1 MVPPPFI
8 YIMHAFKLVTQSLRA
23 FFRRNL
29 QPQPGL
35 ALDYA
40 FPGTPAGP
48 TVLIIAD
55 ELRAT
60 YYLAFHLVLEKL
72 HHLRGLSFYTVSSQS
87 VQQAVG
93 THSDDAP
100 KWINDLLQTVHPN
113 LVVFSRYSLP
123 HGEALLNGVR
133 AARIPTAYYI
143 DDDLIDLPDSLGQS
157 VQKRHGNT
165 QVLQARKYLLSQVD
179 QVYTSTPYLQN
190 HLTQKLSGSQPLVL
204 STYPPYLNHLIQ
216 VKQRSKPRPL
226 TIGYM
231 ASKGHAQDLA
241 MIVPALCQILTD
253 YPHVR
258 FETFGTITMPQ
269 KLSAFSDQVAAH
281 QGTGDYQQFLQK
293 LYDLNW
299 AIGLAPL
306 QDTPFNRCKS
316 PVKFIEYTSCG
327 IPTLASDINV
337 YNQFCDRVEICL
349 ATPKGWYSALKNL
362 IDHADLRH
370 ALVKSAQTKCEA
382 DFSLEKIADDVFNA
396 LSSYFNSHELI

>member
-1 MVPPPFI
+1 MVTPPFI

-23 FFRRNL
+23 FFRRSP

-40 FPGTPAGP
+40 CPGTPAGP

-87 VQQAVG
+87 VQQDMG
-93 THSDDAP
+93 THPDDAQR
-100 KWINDLLQTVHPN
+100 WINDLLQTVHPN
-113 LVVFSRYSLP
+113 LVVFSRYGLP

-157 VQKRHGNT
+157 VQNRHGNT

-179 QVYTSTPYLQN
+179 QVYTSTTYLQK
-190 HLTQKLSGSQPLVL
+190 HLGQKLSGSQPLVL

-241 MIVPALCQILTD
+241 MVVPALCQILTD
-253 YPHVR
+253 HPQVR
-258 FETFGTITMPQ
+258 FETFGTIAMPRE
-269 KLSAFSDQVAAH
+269 LSAFSDQVAAH
-281 QGTGDYQQFLQK
+281 KGTGDYQQFLQK

-316 PVKFIEYTSCG
+316 PVKFIEYTSCS
-327 IPTLASDINV
+327 IPTLASDIPV
-337 YNQFCDRVEICL
+337 YNQFLDGVEICL
-349 ATPKGWYSALKNL
+349 ATPENWYSVLSKL
-362 IDHADLRH
+362 IEDRDLRI
-370 ALVKSAQTKCEA
+370 ALVKAAQAKCQVEFA
-382 DFSLEKIADDVFNA
+382 LEKVAEDVFNT
-396 LSSYFNSHELI
+396 LISDFRFS

>member
-1 MVPPPFI
+1 
-8 YIMHAFKLVTQSLRA
+8 MHALKLATQSLRA
-23 FFRRNL
+23 FYRRSL
-29 QPQPGL
+29 QSQPGL
-35 ALDYA
+35 ALDYVC
-40 FPGTPAGP
+40 PGTPAGP

-72 HHLRGLSFYTVSSQS
+72 HHTRGLSFYTVSSQS

-93 THSDDAP
+93 THPDDAQR
-100 KWINDLLQTVHPN
+100 WISDLLQTVNPN
-113 LVVFSRYSLP
+113 LVVFSRYGLP

-165 QVLQARKYLLSQVD
+165 QVLQARTYLLSQVD
-179 QVYTSTPYLQN
+179 QVYTSTTYLQN
-190 HLTQKLSGSQPLVL
+190 HLAQKLPGSQLSVL
-204 STYPPYLNHLIQ
+204 STYPPYLNYLIQ
-216 VKQRSKPRPL
+216 VKQRSKSRPL

-253 YPHVR
+253 HPHVR
-258 FETFGTITMPQ
+258 FETFGTIAMPR
-269 KLSAFSDQVAAH
+269 KLSAFSDQVAAY

-299 AIGLAPL
+299 TIGLAPL
-306 QDTPFNRCKS
+306 QDTPFNQCKS
-316 PVKFIEYTSCG
+316 PVKFIEYTSCS
-327 IPTLASDINV
+327 IPTLASDISV
-337 YNQFCDRVEICL
+337 YNQFLDGVEICL
-349 ATPKGWYSALKNL
+349 ATPENWYSVLREL
-362 IDHADLRH
+362 IECRDLRI
-370 ALVKSAQTKCEA
+370 ALVKAAQAKCKVEFA
-382 DFSLEKIADDVFNA
+382 LEKVAEDVFNT
-396 LSSYFNSHELI
+396 LISNFRFS